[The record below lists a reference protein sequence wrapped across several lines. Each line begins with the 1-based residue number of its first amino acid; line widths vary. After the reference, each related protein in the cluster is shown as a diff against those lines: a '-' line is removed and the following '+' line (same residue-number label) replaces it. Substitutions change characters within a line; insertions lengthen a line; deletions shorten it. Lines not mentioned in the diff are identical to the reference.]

1 MIKPKQAIQILL
13 LILSA
18 LSLFHL
24 LVLLKV
30 LSPDIIWGSRL
41 INDKEMYL
49 FESFSLLVT
58 FYLMLILLIRG
69 SFIRPFL
76 SHKVVKISLWAFLI
90 LFILN
95 TIGNLLAKTPT
106 EKIFAILTMGISLLL
121 WIVLKKK
128 VELGQN

>member
-1 MIKPKQAIQILL
+1 MKSKKAIQILL

-76 SHKVVKISLWAFLI
+76 SPKVVKISLWAFLI

-121 WIVLKKK
+121 WFVLKKK
-128 VELGQN
+128 VE